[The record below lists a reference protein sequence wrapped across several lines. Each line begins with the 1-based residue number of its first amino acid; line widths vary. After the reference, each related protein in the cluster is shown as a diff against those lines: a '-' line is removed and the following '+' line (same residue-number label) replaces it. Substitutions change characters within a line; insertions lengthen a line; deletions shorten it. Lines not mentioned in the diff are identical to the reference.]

1 MCGREQGS
9 VKPTAGRRVTVSREG
24 VSGNTFGVME
34 NTLGLFKITFGVL
47 HFNAGLKRKS
57 AVQTGRKC
65 LCKRERDVV

>member
-1 MCGREQGS
+1 MSGREQGS

-47 HFNAGLKRKS
+47 HFNAGKLG
-57 AVQTGRKC
+57 V
-65 LCKRERDVV
+65 